1 MKNCISLFLL
11 AAASVMTCTVHRTAC
26 TSGAAGVLSLLF
38 LTHEVYGDGDNNG
51 YQYNANKDS
60 GKVCGKKTYHGN
72 HPFMKK
78 LSSKQI

>member
-11 AAASVMTCTVHRTAC
+11 TAAVAPAVHGTAC
-26 TSGAAGVLSLLF
+26 ATGAAGGLALLF
-38 LTHEVYGDGDNNG
+38 LSHEVYGDGDNNG

-60 GKVCGKKTYHGN
+60 GKVGGKKIYHGI